1 MDANKIIADAY
12 DRYHA
17 EVLRYISYKL
27 ECAEDAQDLAQD
39 VFLKLLEYDT
49 ELMPATMR
57 YLVFTIARNL
67 VNDYLRHR
75 YIKHEVDRYI
85 MDYTPQSD
93 TVTENSVLANELAEL
108 EQRRIATMPHR
119 RSNIYVMRR
128 FEGLSAKEIA
138 ARLDLSTRTVENHLF
153 IGFGEMRRFIRACI

>member
-12 DRYHA
+12 DRYHT

-49 ELMPATMR
+49 ELMPTTMR

-93 TVTENSVLANELAEL
+93 RSEEHTSEL
-108 EQRRIATMPHR
+108 QSP
-119 RSNIYVMRR
+119 
-128 FEGLSAKEIA
+128 
-138 ARLDLSTRTVENHLF
+138 
-153 IGFGEMRRFIRACI
+153 